1 VRQCATAL
9 LKRAT
14 FPADATSVS
23 FSRVTAV
30 PAVLLCLGALTYAL
44 AVPGAASAAPLQCD
58 ASALRGTI
66 LGAAAIEPVTAN
78 RGATACAT
86 KSAGGSQ
93 AAALLSAL
101 PLNADVLGASTF
113 VTPAGTA
120 NDKQAA
126 LAQGGLASLRIKA
139 LPTLPITLPTAA
151 IPPEL
156 LTLSVPL
163 ASLTSQIPLLG
174 PLLALLPG
182 LPASLDFDLKPAID
196 ALLPNGQLPSLDLVS
211 IGAATAYAGASC
223 QNGKAVP
230 FGTTQVA
237 DVKVLGQTLPVDQL
251 TNQALNLIDTQNIDL
266 GTLDLTKIT
275 LPLGLSGALA
285 GILNP
290 LLSTIQSVV
299 LGPLV
304 DALPTISIPAAIA
317 NITLT
322 PSSQTI
328 ANGTLVQRGP
338 HLQVS
343 IAGQSIADVILGE
356 ATVGTTG
363 VDCTPAA
370 VPPPS
375 TPPQSAADLA
385 LQCTSR
391 RLVLVDVLNQNGRV
405 KLLGAADRKL
415 VGKTVGLRLAAGGK
429 TVATAK
435 VKSDGS
441 FSATAPLPPKAIR
454 DTNKARYQAFIGKE
468 RSLDLKLSRRMVVS
482 SLTSSRG
489 KVRIAGRVVRPLA
502 KSVASITLTRRLSC
516 KKNEVVKRFKPKAD
530 GTFAVTVDAPDDAT
544 AAVYR
549 MSTFVRW
556 TTKTNT
562 TSPTFTLP
570 RGVNLDR

>member
-1 VRQCATAL
+1 VRRYATAL
-9 LKRAT
+9 LKRAA
-14 FPADATSVS
+14 FPADGTPVA

-30 PAVLLCLGALTYAL
+30 PALLLSLGALAYAL
-44 AVPGAASAAPLQCD
+44 AAPGIASAAPLQCD

-66 LGAAAIEPVTAN
+66 LGAPAIEPITAN

-86 KSAGGSQ
+86 KAAGGSQ

-120 NDKQAA
+120 NEKQAA
-126 LAQGGLASLRIKA
+126 LAQGGLANLRIKA

-163 ASLTSQIPLLG
+163 TSLTSQIPILG
-174 PLLALLPG
+174 PALALLPG

-196 ALLPNGQLPSLDLVS
+196 ALLPNGQLPNLDLVS
-211 IGAATAYAGASC
+211 VGAATAYAGASC

-251 TNQALNLIDTQNIDL
+251 ANQALNLIDTQNIDL
-266 GTLDLTKIT
+266 STLDLTKIT
-275 LPLGLSGALA
+275 LPLDLSTTLA

-290 LLSTIQSVV
+290 VLSTIQSVV

-317 NITLT
+317 NVKLT

-328 ANGTLVQRGP
+328 AGGTLVQRGP
-338 HLQVS
+338 HLEVS
-343 IAGQSIADVILGE
+343 IAGQSIADVVLGE

-370 VPPPS
+370 VPPR
-375 TPPQSAADLA
+375 TPQSAADLA

-405 KLLGAADRKL
+405 KLLGAADRAL

-435 VKSDGS
+435 VKADGS
-441 FSATAPLPPKAIR
+441 FSTTAPLPPKAIR
-454 DTNKARYQAFIGKE
+454 NTNKARYQAFIGKE
-468 RSLDLKLSRRMVVS
+468 KSLDLKLSRRMVVS

-489 KVRIAGRVVRPLA
+489 KVRISGRVIKPLA

-516 KKNEVVKRFKPKAD
+516 KKSEVVKRFKPKAD
-530 GTFAVTVDAPDDAT
+530 GTFAITVDAPDDAT

-549 MSTFVRW
+549 MSTFVRR

-562 TSPTFTLP
+562 TSPTYTLP